1 MKSGDICSEDE
12 EVNHQSYWFDLNTSQ
27 GNIISEEVGAFQRDI
42 LQEELEFNNQKIFGK
57 RYGNRNSIF
66 NCLWKQYLEQ
76 KLLILMIY

>member
-1 MKSGDICSEDE
+1 
-12 EVNHQSYWFDLNTSQ
+12 LNTSQ

-66 NCLWKQYLEQ
+66 NCL
-76 KLLILMIY
+76 